1 MTIRSEPS
9 RNPVAPPSGERA
21 GGKKQS
27 AVVSRAQLERGRGRV
42 ERLTAY
48 VVLLVSFVGT
58 VVALHGGWGVVLT
71 SGLQV
76 RALAGGVLLQIVL
89 TWLQWSY
96 HHIRA
101 LCWGSR
107 LIDAAFTA
115 YGYGPLFIVALVGY
129 LTERSIPQPLF
140 AGWFILGLV
149 SLLLAWYPES
159 RLVD

>member
-1 MTIRSEPS
+1 MSITSKPLVS
-9 RNPVAPPSGERA
+9 PPSGERA
-21 GGKKQS
+21 GEGKKTKQS

-48 VVLLVSFVGT
+48 IVLLVSFVGT
-58 VVALHGGWGVVLT
+58 IVALHGGWEVVLT

-76 RALAGGVLLQIVL
+76 RALVGGVLLQVVL

-107 LIDAAFTA
+107 LVDAALTA

>member
-1 MTIRSEPS
+1 MSAQQPQVRS
-9 RNPVAPPSGERA
+9 APMATE
-21 GGKKQS
+21 GKGRKQS
-27 AVVSRAQLERGRGRV
+27 AVISRAQLERGRGRV

-48 VVLLVSFVGT
+48 LVLIVSFVGT
-58 VVALHGGWGVVLT
+58 VVALHGGWDVILI
-71 SGLQV
+71 SGLQL
-76 RALAGGVLLQIVL
+76 RALAGGVLLQLVL

-107 LIDAAFTA
+107 LVDAAFTA

-129 LTERSIPQPLF
+129 LVERSIPQPLF
-140 AGWFILGLV
+140 VAWSILGLV